1 MALRLV
7 FLPMKNFLMADDTSK
22 LFDNTDPQAVWDQA
36 TEMIRLISP
45 HYDFTLVQKVYKDVL
60 RMFYGE
66 FPGYSPIKTLY
77 HDLPHT
83 LEVFTCGVRLMHGVH
98 ASGDCL
104 SDEELTL
111 MMLAILM
118 HDIGY
123 AQRHGENTGTGA
135 QFTRTHV
142 SRGVEFMQTY
152 FGERLLPSSIL
163 VDVKGM
169 ILGTEHFRPFAQIE
183 FPSERTRKLACIVA
197 TADIVGQM
205 ADRKYLEKLAF
216 LYMEFQEAQFGS
228 YLSLFDMLRQTIN
241 FYLATQEKL
250 NGVLGGIYHKL
261 EFHFEAVHGV
271 RKNLYIESIEKNM
284 NYLTQVVGEN
294 EANLLVL
301 LKRNGILASSRLL

>member
-1 MALRLV
+1 
-7 FLPMKNFLMADDTSK
+7 MKNSFTTVDFSK
-22 LFDNTDPQAVWDQA
+22 LFDNTDPQVVWNQT
-36 TEMIRLISP
+36 TETIRRISP
-45 HYDFTLVQKVYKDVL
+45 HYDFTLVQKVFKDVL

-66 FPGYSPIKTLY
+66 FPGYAPIKTLY

-83 LEVFTCGVRLMHGVH
+83 LEVFMCGVRLMHGVH
-98 ASGDCL
+98 ASGGKL

-123 AQRHGENTGTGA
+123 AQRNGEDTGTGA
-135 QFTRTHV
+135 QLTRTHV
-142 SRGVEFMQTY
+142 KRGVEFMQTY
-152 FGERLLPSSIL
+152 FGERLLPSNIL

-183 FPSERTRKLACIVA
+183 FPSERTRKLACVVA

-216 LYMEFQEAQFGS
+216 LYMEFQEAQFGN
-228 YLSLFDMLRQTIN
+228 YLSLFDMLRQTID
-241 FYLATQEKL
+241 FYLTTQEKL
-250 NGVLGGIYHKL
+250 EGVLGGIYHKL
-261 EFHFEAVHGV
+261 EFHFEVVHGI
-271 RKNLYIESIEKNM
+271 RKNLYIESIQKNM

-294 EANLLVL
+294 ESNLLTL
-301 LKRNGILASSRLL
+301 LKRNGILASSRLLS